1 MRTIMAAVVGT
12 LAVFLWGLVSWGG
25 LELWSKDL
33 QNLPNADRLLPE
45 IREAVPATGAYA
57 FPPRPAPP
65 ADADASTVAAAEEAW
80 VKRAEAGPVGIL
92 LVRPAGA
99 TPMPAS
105 MFVTGIVLEFAG
117 ALLLAVILSVSTRAG
132 VGLGGRLLLGFGIV
146 VFGIVAGVL
155 VPSNFMLLPA
165 GWTRAM
171 AGDFAIGWGL
181 AVIAI
186 SLVVR
191 TPRRGGRHARA

>member
-1 MRTIMAAVVGT
+1 MRPIMAAVAGT
-12 LAVFLWGLVSWGG
+12 VVVFLWGFVSWAG
-25 LELWSKDL
+25 LELWSDDL
-33 QNLPNADRLLPE
+33 QDLPNADRLMPE

-57 FPPRPAPP
+57 FPPRPDLAP
-65 ADADASTVAAAEEAW
+65 DADASAIEAADRAW
-80 VKRAEAGPVGIL
+80 VERAEAGPVGVL
-92 LVRPAGA
+92 LVRPGGA

-105 MFVTGIVLEFAG
+105 MFVTGIILEFAG
-117 ALLLAVILSVSTRAG
+117 ALLLTVILSISTRAG

-146 VFGIVAGVL
+146 VFGVVAGVL

-181 AVIAI
+181 AVVAIALI
-186 SLVVR
+186 VR
-191 TPRRGGRHARA
+191 APRRSGRHARS

>member
-12 LAVFLWGLVSWGG
+12 LVVFLWGFVSWVG
-25 LELWSKDL
+25 LELWSQDL
-33 QNLPNADRLLPE
+33 QALPNEDRLLPA

-57 FPPRPAPP
+57 FPSRPDLP
-65 ADADASTVAAAEEAW
+65 ADADASAVAAAEEAW
-80 VKRAEAGPVGIL
+80 VKQAEAGPLGVL

-117 ALLLAVILSVSTRAG
+117 ALLLAVILTVSARAG
-132 VGLGGRLLLGFGIV
+132 VGFGGRLLLGFGIV

-186 SLVVR
+186 ALLAR
-191 TPRRGGRHARA
+191 APRRSGRHARA

>member
-33 QNLPNADRLLPE
+33 QSLPNADRLLPE
-45 IREAVPATGAYA
+45 IRAAVPATGAYA
-57 FPPRPAPP
+57 FPPRPDPP

-99 TPMPAS
+99 TPMSAS